1 MEKNKYSKVEKKLGY
16 KFSNIQNLE
25 EAFTHRS
32 YRFEMKLDYDNQRLE
47 FLGDAVLGFLL
58 ADFVYHK
65 QDDQPEGVLTVL
77 RSNVAS
83 GAALAELAAEL
94 ELGEYLALGKGEK
107 QSGGEKRES
116 NLADLMEAVLGAV
129 YIDGGLDAVRSV
141 FDKLFKKGLK
151 NMKTD
156 IWQENPKGFLQ
167 HIAQKYYD
175 VAPIYEII
183 SKDGPMHSLVF
194 TAEAVIPGIEF
205 KGQGQGTTKQMAQ
218 VNAAIALL
226 KQLPEAKNE
235 QNS

>member
-16 KFSNIQNLE
+16 KFSDLQILE

-32 YRFEMKLDYDNQRLE
+32 YRFEQKLDYDNQRLE

-58 ADFVYHK
+58 ADYVYRK
-65 QDDQPEGVLTVL
+65 QEDQPEGVLTVL

-83 GAALAELAAEL
+83 GVALAELAAEL

-107 QSGGEKRES
+107 QSGGETRES

-129 YIDGGLDAVRSV
+129 YIDGGLDAIRTV
-141 FDKLFKKGLK
+141 FNKLFKKGLK
-151 NMKTD
+151 NMKTN

-167 HIAQKYYD
+167 HVSQKYYNT
-175 VAPIYEII
+175 APTYEII
-183 SKDGPMHSLVF
+183 SKEGPMHKLVF
-194 TAEAVIPGIEF
+194 TAEATIPGTAF
-205 KGQGQGTTKQMAQ
+205 KGQGQGQSKQMAQ

-235 QNS
+235 QN

>member
-16 KFSNIQNLE
+16 KFADIKNLE

-65 QDDQPEGVLTVL
+65 QEDQPEGVLTVL

-94 ELGEYLALGKGEK
+94 ELGEFLALGKGEK
-107 QSGGEKRES
+107 QSGGETRES
-116 NLADLMEAVLGAV
+116 NLADVMEAVLGAV
-129 YIDGGLDAVRSV
+129 YVDGGLEAIRSV
-141 FDKLFKKGLK
+141 FNKLFKKGLK
-151 NMKTD
+151 KLKAD

-167 HIAQKYYD
+167 HITQKYYD

-183 SKDGPMHSLVF
+183 SKDGPMHQLVF
-194 TAEAVIPGIEF
+194 TAEASIPNTNY
-205 KGQGQGTTKQMAQ
+205 KAQGQGTTKQMAQ
-218 VNAAIALL
+218 VNAAAELL

-235 QNS
+235 QN